1 MPQITQLDVSA
12 FTIPTDFPESD
23 GTFEWDSTT
32 IVIVEAH
39 AGGQTGLG
47 FTYGDL
53 TAARL
58 IDRKLS
64 QLVLGRDAMAITGSW
79 MAMVHAVR
87 NLGRPGVASYA
98 ISAVDVALWDLKARL
113 LGISLTSL
121 LGGARLSV
129 PVYGSGGFTSYS
141 IDQLQAQLSGWV
153 QRGITMVK
161 MKVGAR
167 PSEDVE
173 RVRAA
178 RAAIGPNTQ
187 LFVDA
192 NGAYSRKQAA
202 GFAEQFAT
210 QGVTWFEEP
219 VSSDDLEGLAL
230 LRSRAPDGMDIAAGE
245 YGYDSTY
252 FRRMLQ
258 AEAVDVIQV
267 DATRGVGIT
276 GFLAASAL
284 ADAFH
289 VPLSAHTA
297 PSIHA
302 HACCSVPAARHVEY
316 FHDHVRIEHMLF
328 DGVLEPI
335 DGVLYPDPSRP
346 GLGLEIKRADAA
358 KYAA

>member
-1 MPQITQLDVSA
+1 MPKITQLDVSA
-12 FTIPTDFPESD
+12 YTIPTDFPESD

-32 IVIVEAH
+32 IVIVEVH
-39 AGGQTGLG
+39 AGGQIGLG

-64 QLVLGRDAMAITGSW
+64 QLILGKAAMAITGCW
-79 MAMVHAVR
+79 MTMLHAVR
-87 NLGRPGVASYA
+87 NLGRPGVASHA
-98 ISAVDVALWDLKARL
+98 IAAVDIALWDLKARL
-113 LGISLTSL
+113 LGIPLISL
-121 LGGARLSV
+121 LGNTRAGI
-129 PVYGSGGFTSYS
+129 PIYGSGGFTSYS
-141 IDQLQAQLSGWV
+141 IDQLQAQLSGWA

-161 MKVGAR
+161 IKVGTKPA
-167 PSEDVE
+167 EDLE
-173 RVRAA
+173 RVRSA
-178 RAAIGPNTQ
+178 RSAIGPNAE

-202 GFAEQFAT
+202 GFAEQFAG

-230 LRSRAPDGMDIAAGE
+230 LRDHAPDGMDIAAGE

-252 FRRMLQ
+252 FRRMLE
-258 AEAVDVIQV
+258 ADAVDVIQV
-267 DATRGVGIT
+267 DATRAAGIT

-302 HACCSVPAARHVEY
+302 HVCCAVPAARHVEY
-316 FHDHVRIEHMLF
+316 FHDHVRIEQMLF
-328 DGVLEPI
+328 DGVLEPVN
-335 DGVLYPDPSRP
+335 GALHPDSSSP
-346 GLGLEIKRADAA
+346 GLGLELKRADAA

>member
-32 IVIVEAH
+32 IIIVEAH
-39 AGGQTGLG
+39 AGSHTGLG
-47 FTYGDL
+47 FSYGDL
-53 TAARL
+53 AAARL
-58 IDRKLS
+58 IDRRLS
-64 QLVLGRDAMAITGSW
+64 QLVLGRDAMAVTGNW

-87 NLGRPGVASYA
+87 NLGRPGVASHA
-98 ISAVDVALWDLKARL
+98 IAAVDIALWDLKARL
-113 LGISLTSL
+113 LGIPLLSL
-121 LGGARLSV
+121 LGNARVSI

-161 MKVGAR
+161 IKVGSN
-167 PSEDVE
+167 PSQDVD

-178 RAAIGPNTQ
+178 RAAIGAKTQ

-202 GFAEQFAT
+202 GFAEQFVE

-230 LRSRAPDGMDIAAGE
+230 LCTHSPDGMDIAAGE

-252 FRRMLQ
+252 FRRMLE

-267 DATRGVGIT
+267 DATRAAGVT

-302 HACCSVPAARHVEY
+302 HLCCAVPCARHVEY
-316 FHDHVRIEHMLF
+316 FHDHVRIESMLF
-328 DGVLEPI
+328 DGILEPV
-335 DGVLYPDPSRP
+335 DGALYPDLSSP
-346 GLGLEIKRADAA
+346 GLGLEVKRTDAA